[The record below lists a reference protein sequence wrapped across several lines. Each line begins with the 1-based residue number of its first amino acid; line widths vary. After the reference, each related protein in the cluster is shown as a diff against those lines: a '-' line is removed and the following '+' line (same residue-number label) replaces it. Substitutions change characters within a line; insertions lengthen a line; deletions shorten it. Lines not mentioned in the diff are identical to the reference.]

1 MGGLGAKARS
11 ATKPLKRLRRRLEQP
26 DRIFGRVSNRVMP
39 YRSMLR
45 RLILPNIRYVGVT
58 GSAGKTT
65 TARLI
70 GAVLSTDGPC
80 FVGAGY
86 EGFGT
91 TTPDLTGLPADAKFC
106 VHELYGTRPGS
117 LKPVLRILRPEI
129 GVVTTVG
136 MDHRKNFRTLEAT
149 ALEKGKLVEFLPTRG
164 TAILNVDD
172 PNVRPMTARTRAR
185 ALTFGRA
192 EDADVRAT
200 NVSSTWPDRLS
211 LTVNYRQQSL
221 RLETKLVGEFW
232 ITSILAAIA
241 TGIGCGL
248 DLEAC
253 VKAIA
258 GSEPVFA
265 RNSVHSLPDGPD
277 YILDTHKAPLWTV
290 GHGLAFIEK
299 AKAPRKTFVV
309 GTLSDYVGGGSDAY
323 RKVARQALQ
332 VADRVVFVGQH
343 SSYVSKLRKDGIE
356 KKLFAFMTV
365 YQASTFLNEAP
376 LASELIYLKGTA
388 KDHMERIMLDRFD
401 RVMCWKER
409 CGKGY
414 PCQYCR
420 SYRQP
425 HPPPFG
431 VEGAE
436 TVGEADAEPASSEV
450 APSL

>member
-1 MGGLGAKARS
+1 
-11 ATKPLKRLRRRLEQP
+11 
-26 DRIFGRVSNRVMP
+26 
-39 YRSMLR
+39 
-45 RLILPNIRYVGVT
+45 
-58 GSAGKTT
+58 
-65 TARLI
+65 
-70 GAVLSTDGPC
+70 
-80 FVGAGY
+80 
-86 EGFGT
+86 
-91 TTPDLTGLPADAKFC
+91 
-106 VHELYGTRPGS
+106 
-117 LKPVLRILRPEI
+117 
-129 GVVTTVG
+129 
-136 MDHRKNFRTLEAT
+136 
-149 ALEKGKLVEFLPTRG
+149 
-164 TAILNVDD
+164 
-172 PNVRPMTARTRAR
+172 
-185 ALTFGRA
+185 
-192 EDADVRAT
+192 
-200 NVSSTWPDRLS
+200 
-211 LTVNYRQQSL
+211 
-221 RLETKLVGEFW
+221 
-232 ITSILAAIA
+232 
-241 TGIGCGL
+241 
-248 DLEAC
+248 
-253 VKAIA
+253 
-258 GSEPVFA
+258 VFA